1 TIPQATLSISGLK
14 IFLCIIPWKRNN
26 GITIMMVKI
35 LVKNLNRG
43 CPNLLFL
50 YCVFGVFGVKFESCH
65 SDSVIT
71 GIPEDRGCSFSV

>member
-1 TIPQATLSISGLK
+1 
-14 IFLCIIPWKRNN
+14 
-26 GITIMMVKI
+26 MMVKI